1 MTASRNSPLSSR
13 WAAFPAAAVLAF
25 LTAYGIGQAWAGE
38 HIKGSGV
45 VRTETRDVNGFR
57 GVALDV
63 PANVTLRQGAGEGV
77 SIKGDDNV
85 VPLVETVVE
94 DGTLRIRWVRRNL
107 SIDVTSLDIVVDA
120 KSIDALAVRGSGQLR
135 AAQLK
140 AGTLHA
146 AVDGSGRITF
156 DTLDVDSLDVAIRG
170 NGRLAAAGRADA
182 LDVAICRFGRPGR
195 CQAPFAA
202 CPGLAHGFG
211 QSHGVGAGCPRCHDR
226 RLGRDQVLRQAAG
239 HADRGRFG
247 PHPACGHVNL
257 TQGASTAPVHP

>member
-85 VPLVETVVE
+85 VPLVQTVVE

-107 SIDVTSLDIVVDA
+107 SIDFTSLDIVVDT

-182 LDVAICRFGRPGR
+182 LDVAIAGSGDLV
-195 CQAPFAA
+195 AA
-202 CPGLAHGFG
+202 KLHSRHARVSLMGSAKATVWAQDALDATIAGSGEIKYHGK
-211 QSHGVGAGCPRCHDR
+211 PR
-226 RLGRDQVLRQAAG
+226 
-239 HADRGRFG
+239 
-247 PHPACGHVNL
+247 L
-257 TQGASTAPVHP
+257 TQTLAGSGRIRPAGTSI